1 VNKKYETM
9 KKFYLSA
16 GAAILLGPALF
27 AQAYIGQVEKQKVS
41 QAAAAIKLPFGE
53 GAVADAL
60 KAYFSGK
67 GFKPSDAHGWIIY
80 RGVPLDSVDKD
91 GSDLYFVMDMPDRK
105 IKDLTVLSV
114 VPAKK
119 TQGIG
124 NGSFVDS
131 SRLDQARAFL
141 DNLAPFVQNYGT
153 GVQVN
158 SREDA
163 LKKSQKKMNDLLSE
177 QEDLNKRLRRLQTD
191 LDQNK
196 TDQIK
201 AGADLQASINANDE
215 NKQKNQKR
223 VSKLIDEQGS
233 LEKKIRKTQA
243 ELDDNKIDQQRQQTA
258 IAQQQQGLDAV
269 KQKQDQ

>member
-1 VNKKYETM
+1 M
-9 KKFYLSA
+9 KKFYLLA
-16 GAAILLGPALF
+16 GLGVVWGQVLF
-27 AQAYIGQVEKQKVS
+27 AQAYVGQVEKRNVS
-41 QAAAAIKLPFGE
+41 QAAAAIRLPFGE
-53 GAVADAL
+53 GAVEDAL

-67 GFKPSDAHGWIIY
+67 GYKASDARGWILY
-80 RGVPLDSVDKD
+80 RGVPLDSLDKD
-91 GSDLYFVMDMPDRK
+91 GSDLYFVTDMPDRK

-131 SRLDQARAFL
+131 SRLDQARVFL

-153 GVQVN
+153 GVQV
-158 SREDA
+158 STREDA

-177 QEDLNKRLRRLQTD
+177 QEDLNKRLRRLQSD

-196 TDQIK
+196 ADQIK
-201 AGADLQASINANDE
+201 AGADLQSSINANDE

-243 ELDDNKIDQQRQQTA
+243 ELDDNKTDQQRQQTA

-269 KQKQDQ
+269 KQKQRQ

>member
-1 VNKKYETM
+1 M
-9 KKFYLSA
+9 KKFYWLA
-16 GAAILLGPALF
+16 GVSVLWGPALF
-27 AQAYIGQVEKQKVS
+27 AQAYIGQVERQKVS
-41 QAAAAIKLPFGE
+41 QAAAAIRLPFGE
-53 GAVADAL
+53 GAVEDAL
-60 KAYFSGK
+60 KAYFTGK
-67 GFKPSDAHGWIIY
+67 GFKASDAHGWILY

-91 GSDLYFVMDMPDRK
+91 GSDLYFVTAMPDRK

-119 TQGIG
+119 TQGNG
-124 NGSFVDS
+124 NGMFVDS

-141 DNLAPFVQNYGT
+141 DNLAPFVQAYGT
-153 GVQVN
+153 GVQV
-158 SREDA
+158 STREDA
-163 LKKSQKKMNDLLSE
+163 LKKSQKKMNDLLNE
-177 QEDLNKRLRRLQTD
+177 QEDLNKRLRRLQSD

-201 AGADLQASINANDE
+201 AGADLQSSINANDE

-243 ELDDNKIDQQRQQTA
+243 ELDDNKTDQQRLQTA
-258 IAQQQQGLDAV
+258 IDQQQQGLDAV
-269 KQKQDQ
+269 KQKQNQ